1 MENSP
6 LQGDLISNAYNR
18 EDATMQ
24 QPILTIVVPCYN
36 EQEVLPETMNQL
48 KTLLSEM
55 IKESK
60 ISENSRLLLVD
71 DGSKDSTWDIIYKES
86 IQGNLVRGV
95 KLAINVGHQ
104 NALLAGLF
112 SAKGMADCVISIDAD
127 LQDDIGV
134 IRDFVEKFK
143 EGYQVVYGVRSRRDS
158 DSFFKRSTAEGF
170 YKLMRKMGVNLIY
183 NHADYRLMSKRAI
196 EELERYQESNL
207 FLRGIVPLIGF
218 KSTSVYYERKERLA
232 GETKYPLKKMLA
244 FALDGIT
251 SFSVT
256 PIRFVLLVGCLSFLV
271 SMVFGAYFLSLK
283 FFGNTETGWT
293 SLITSIWLI
302 GGLQLIGLGLV
313 GEYIG
318 KIYKETKRRPKYN
331 VDIDLFNLG
340 RPSIAEESPTAG
352 GVGLQENNLSKELYK
367 DDRRKQSET
376 N

>member
-1 MENSP
+1 
-6 LQGDLISNAYNR
+6 
-18 EDATMQ
+18 MQ
-24 QPILTIVVPCYN
+24 QPVLAIVVPCYN

-48 KTLLSEM
+48 KTLLTDMIQDRTVSSE
-55 IKESK
+55 
-60 ISENSRLLLVD
+60 SRILFVD

-86 IQGNLVRGV
+86 IQGNHVRGL
-95 KLAINVGHQ
+95 KLASNVGHQ
-104 NALLAGLF
+104 NALIAGLF
-112 SAKGMADCVISIDAD
+112 SAKSTADCVISIDAD
-127 LQDDIGV
+127 LQDDIEV
-134 IRDFVEKFK
+134 IRDFVEKYK
-143 EGYQVVYGVRSRRDS
+143 EGFQVVYGVRSKRDS
-158 DSFFKRSTAEGF
+158 DSFFKRKTAEGF
-170 YKLMRKMGVNLIY
+170 YKLMRKMGVNLVY

-196 EELERYQESNL
+196 EELERYEESNL

-232 GETKYPLKKMLA
+232 GVTKYPLKKMLA

-271 SMVFGAYFLSLK
+271 SLVFGIYFLSLK
-283 FFGNTETGWT
+283 FFGSTETGWT

-340 RPSIAEESPTAG
+340 RPLIVEETPKKRG
-352 GVGLQENNLSKELYK
+352 GISLHENNLNEETYI